1 VRCAKAKVAEGC
13 GLAKRSG
20 ANGSFI
26 IFGVILKIDLVVK
39 II

>member
-1 VRCAKAKVAEGC
+1 VRYALAKVAEGC
-13 GLAKRSG
+13 GLAKRSS